1 MKKIISLIL
10 CLLLTAGIFSA
21 CSAEKEAETVQELK
35 ITTDFVYKDIDPS
48 VLRAYEKLCK
58 AVINGEKEVKFNISM
73 MNDVNRLFYTGFP
86 LYDLVKS
93 INFLK
98 DNTGVVI
105 TYKNSDEEHKNAVS
119 AFTDKVYEIMEKCG
133 FGSVGM
139 NEYIFNVY
147 SYVTQ
152 NVTVDNS
159 SITSYSTIMNGKG
172 VLASINSMFE
182 YLLLQGGADV
192 CRISNIGSGKS
203 KILSS
208 VLFSGQWYYFDP
220 VSEIEDNAGKAL
232 KYFAMDNKRAGIDHS
247 EKGLLRLDGSKAESL
262 KDNSFDAL
270 KSSVSYSIENSKVT
284 VKIENNKD
292 FIIDL

>member
-10 CLLLTAGIFSA
+10 CFLLAAGTFSA
-21 CSAEKEAETVQELK
+21 CSAEKEEETVRELK

-58 AVINGEKEVKFNISM
+58 AVINGEKEVKFNTSM
-73 MNDVNRLFYTGFP
+73 MDDVNRLFYTGFP

-119 AFTDKVYEIMEKCG
+119 AFTDKVYEIMDKCG
-133 FGSVGM
+133 FGSVGV

-152 NVTVDNS
+152 NVTIDNS

-220 VSEIEDNAGKAL
+220 VSEIENNSGKAL
-232 KYFAMDNKRAGIDHS
+232 KYFAMDNKRAGVHNS

-284 VKIENNKD
+284 VKIENGKD
-292 FIIDL
+292 FIIEL